1 MRRILT
7 LVLLSPSLIFILG
20 LAACGPA
27 RNIYI
32 EETTHDPDDSVMIDS
47 VVAFLKVTGA
57 PVSSSYEYT
66 RVDLNADKRRDA
78 LVMLKNPY
86 GHWCDF
92 NGCTMLVLRAND
104 DSFSVVNAIRPV
116 RGPLYVSPV
125 RTNGW
130 TDIVMRVDG
139 RQTKTKDVSIK
150 FDGAKYPAD
159 PSVLPPTTL
168 YLDRKIGQRVFP

>member
-7 LVLLSPSLIFILG
+7 LVLLLLSLG
-20 LAACGPA
+20 LTACGGG

-32 EETTHDPDDSVMIDS
+32 EETAHDPDDTVMVDS
-47 VVAFLKVTGA
+47 ITAFLKITGA

-78 LVMLKNPY
+78 LVLLKNPY
-86 GHWCDF
+86 GRWCDI

-104 DSFSVVNAIRPV
+104 DSFSIVNEIRPV

-130 TDIVMRVDG
+130 NDIIMRVDG
-139 RQTKTKDVSIK
+139 RRTQTKDVAIR
-150 FDGAKYPAD
+150 FDGKKYPAD
-159 PSVLPPTTL
+159 PSALPPTTL